1 MNKIAQMEGY
11 KDLVEQLKNLG
22 LNDEDIDQL
31 IDYAESLLEI
41 EDISEEE

>member
-41 EDISEEE
+41 EDMSEEE

>member
-41 EDISEEE
+41 EDTSEEE